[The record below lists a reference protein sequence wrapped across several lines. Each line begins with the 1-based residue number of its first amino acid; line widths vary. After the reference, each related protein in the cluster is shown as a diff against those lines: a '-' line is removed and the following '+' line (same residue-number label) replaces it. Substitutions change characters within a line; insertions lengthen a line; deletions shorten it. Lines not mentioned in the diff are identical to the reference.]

1 MRAEAPLVLL
11 TGFEPFGGADTNPS
25 WEVASRVAARWSGRG
40 VVQAR
45 RIPVTFDGGP
55 RAVLDAVVEVR
66 PDAVVMFGLHGGAH
80 ELRLERVA
88 VNVADA
94 RIPDNAGAQP
104 VDEPV
109 VVGGPVGHW
118 STLPLRA
125 ALDAVGTTGVPAALS
140 PSAGTYVCNATFYA
154 VQDALARGGGP
165 AVSGFVHVPPVAG
178 ERVTDDDGV
187 AAAGSP
193 GLPLDD
199 LVRGAEAVVGAVVAA
214 LVAAPPVDDAA

>member
-1 MRAEAPLVLL
+1 MSAEAPVVLL

-25 WEVASRVAARWSGRG
+25 WDAADAVAAHWAGPG
-40 VVQAR
+40 VVHAR
-45 RIPVTFDGGP
+45 RVPVTFSGGP
-55 RAVLDAVVEVR
+55 RAVLAAVAELH
-66 PDAVVMFGLHGGAH
+66 PDAVVMLGLHGGAH

-109 VVGGPVGHW
+109 VPGGPVGHW

-125 ALDAVGTTGVPAALS
+125 ALDAVRAAGVPVVLS
-140 PSAGTYVCNATFYA
+140 PSAGTYVCNATFYG
-154 VQDALARGGGP
+154 VQDALSRADGP
-165 AVSGFVHVPPVAG
+165 RVSGFVHVPPVAG
-178 ERVTDDDGV
+178 SRVTDDDG
-187 AAAGSP
+187 ATSADAP

-199 LVRGAEAVVGAVVAA
+199 LVRGIGAVVRAVVAA
-214 LVAAPPVDDAA
+214 TAVV

>member
-1 MRAEAPLVLL
+1 MTGSPVVLL
-11 TGFEPFGGADTNPS
+11 TGFEPFGGAATNPS
-25 WEVASRVAARWSGRG
+25 WEAASRVADTWRG
-40 VVQAR
+40 PGSVHAR
-45 RIPVTFDGGP
+45 RIPVTFADGP
-55 RAVLDAVVEVR
+55 RSVLDAVGETR
-66 PDAVVMFGLHGGAH
+66 PDAVVMLGLHGGAR

-109 VVGGPVGHW
+109 VPGGPVGYW

-125 ALDAVGTTGVPAALS
+125 ALDAARAVGIPAALS

-154 VQDALARGGGP
+154 VQHALASGDGP
-165 AVSGFVHVPPVAG
+165 RLSGFVHVPPVLG

-187 AAAGSP
+187 AADGAP
-193 GLPLDD
+193 GLALGD
-199 LVRGAEAVVGAVVAA
+199 LVRGVAAVVGVV
-214 LVAAPPVDDAA
+214 VDELRR

>member
-1 MRAEAPLVLL
+1 M
-11 TGFEPFGGADTNPS
+11 TFAD
-25 WEVASRVAARWSGRG
+25 A
-40 VVQAR
+40 
-45 RIPVTFDGGP
+45 P
-55 RAVLDAVVEVR
+55 RAVLDAVAQTR
-66 PDAVVMFGLHGGAH
+66 PDAVVMLGLHGGAR

-109 VVGGPVGHW
+109 VPGGPVGYW

-125 ALDAVGTTGVPAALS
+125 ALDAVRDTGVPVALS

-154 VQDALARGGGP
+154 VQDALGRGEAP
-165 AVSGFVHVPPVAG
+165 RVSGFVHVPPVAG

-187 AAAGSP
+187 AADGTP
-193 GLPLDD
+193 GVPLDD
-199 LVRGAEAVVGAVVAA
+199 LVRGVAAVVGAVVDE
-214 LVAAPPVDDAA
+214 LRS